1 MNRKKIVS
9 FKINLLVFS
18 VLSTLNMATVV
29 QADPSAHIVVQQQQK
44 NSSVDILNIAAAIN
58 GYSSNSLTSFDVSEA
73 GLILN
78 NSPDGADT
86 QLSGHIDGNSNL
98 SSGAAKE
105 ITLEVNAKK
114 AITLNGPVEVAG
126 TKARVILSNPA
137 GIICS
142 SCNFLS
148 ADRVVLTTGK
158 VNIQN
163 DTVDSYKVEKGNITV
178 KGNATFDKSAQQI
191 DLIARNVS
199 IETPLDASGINVNVI
214 TGANEVKAQDNTVVA
229 QKPTGVASKYSLQIV
244 KNAGVRS
251 SSLKF
256 IGTEAN
262 SPLKNNGNVE
272 TAGGGIELIHSGAL
286 DNNKGNFLSEGD
298 IYFAFD
304 KGVTNSTGEIQST
317 KTISIET
324 KEAKIDNISG
334 GNISADGNVTI
345 NSGEFKN
352 NASYIASK
360 DKLDIQTN
368 GKPITNTATVGEG
381 VGISATNGIK
391 INSGLFNNKEGQ
403 INSKSVIDINTNLK
417 DFNNIDA
424 YIDASGDISIN
435 SGAMNNTHS
444 RLRSVTRVE
453 IDTNGKALK
462 NTGMTADTASDDSL
476 GILSGLDG
484 MTVNIAGLNNDQGII
499 ATDGDMNFTNK
510 GDITN
515 KWGHIKSGGYLTF
528 SSDKIKNLYGGL
540 ALMNPLMILVKI
552 IKLRWIHILSY
563 DQMVSRKINNQ

>member
-1 MNRKKIVS
+1 
-9 FKINLLVFS
+9 
-18 VLSTLNMATVV
+18 
-29 QADPSAHIVVQQQQK
+29 
-44 NSSVDILNIAAAIN
+44 
-58 GYSSNSLTSFDVSEA
+58 
-73 GLILN
+73 
-78 NSPDGADT
+78 
-86 QLSGHIDGNSNL
+86 
-98 SSGAAKE
+98 
-105 ITLEVNAKK
+105 
-114 AITLNGPVEVAG
+114 
-126 TKARVILSNPA
+126 
-137 GIICS
+137 
-142 SCNFLS
+142 
-148 ADRVVLTTGK
+148 
-158 VNIQN
+158 
-163 DTVDSYKVEKGNITV
+163 
-178 KGNATFDKSAQQI
+178 
-191 DLIARNVS
+191 
-199 IETPLDASGINVNVI
+199 
-214 TGANEVKAQDNTVVA
+214 
-229 QKPTGVASKYSLQIV
+229 IV

-324 KEAKIDNISG
+324 KEAKVDNISG
-334 GNISADGNVTI
+334 GNISADGNVII

-444 RLRSVTRVE
+444 R
-453 IDTNGKALK
+453 
-462 NTGMTADTASDDSL
+462 
-476 GILSGLDG
+476 
-484 MTVNIAGLNNDQGII
+484 
-499 ATDGDMNFTNK
+499 
-510 GDITN
+510 
-515 KWGHIKSGGYLTF
+515 
-528 SSDKIKNLYGGL
+528 
-540 ALMNPLMILVKI
+540 
-552 IKLRWIHILSY
+552 
-563 DQMVSRKINNQ
+563 